1 MSHASLPVSRG
12 HNNHSMCV
20 HLYCTLQDTLPA
32 WSHDSDGYI
41 ELQTAVSEP
50 SVVGSRT
57 CARKMQ
63 EMSFY
68 ILCTA
73 FIFFLYDN
81 TSFSVSFDNGNTG
94 TLGGKKNNNTTR
106 ASETITRTML
116 RLLLRATRAQHSLLL
131 RNWCENSAKTRRIRK
146 LQ

>member
-12 HNNHSMCV
+12 RNNDSMCV

-32 WSHDSDGYI
+32 WSHDSDGYT

-50 SVVGSRT
+50 SVVGSWT

-73 FIFFLYDN
+73 KDIHFFLYDN

-94 TLGGKKNNNTTR
+94 TLGEKKTTAR

-116 RLLLRATRAQHSLLL
+116 RLLLRAARAQHSLPL
-131 RNWCENSAKTRRIRK
+131 RNWCENSAKTRRIGK
-146 LQ
+146 LK